1 MLPYCILR
9 EWPSDAAIL
18 HQYTTHVL
26 TAYHPSPYSSHC
38 VVSPNTA
45 TTHQAGIVSVNNHL
59 LSPALRMGLVADTEH
74 DSTAWFLAALH
85 APYTPSSALTIHFG
99 LIRIGPVLLPL
110 FFLRFSGGG
119 EELLL
124 ETSLNP
130 YQADLQG
137 LKLLRCL
144 CSQGSYRIHYRGLAT
159 KTANTLDVPNT
170 HHALYHQAVTLLEAH
185 PPWTTT
191 QFVQAQY
198 HLAQAWPTPEERY
211 QNLRYP
217 PGHAKSFDT

>member
-1 MLPYCILR
+1 ML
-9 EWPSDAAIL
+9 
-18 HQYTTHVL
+18 
-26 TAYHPSPYSSHC
+26 
-38 VVSPNTA
+38 PNTA
-45 TTHQAGIVSVNNHL
+45 MKHQAGHAHVSNDL
-59 LSPALRMGLVADTEH
+59 TTPTLRMGLVADTDR
-74 DSTAWFLAALH
+74 DSTVWFLAALDH
-85 APYTPSSALTIHFG
+85 PYTPSSVVTIHFG

-110 FFLRFSGGG
+110 FFLRISNGK

-130 YQADLQG
+130 YQSDLQG

-159 KTANTLDVPNT
+159 NSGHSLDVLNT
-170 HHALYHQAVTLLEAH
+170 HHALYRQAVKLLEAH

-198 HLAQAWPTPEERY
+198 DLAQSWSTPEERY
-211 QNLRYP
+211 QNLRFP
-217 PGHAKSFDT
+217 PEYSETFDS